1 MIRVASLPAKMFQ
14 EFAEVEHPTLP
25 YFNSSGFNCNLF
37 KEAIIIA
44 SPDLFNSLV
53 NMPKTEKKLRNIEQS
68 IIKYSIRSSTRP
80 TPYGMFAGVALGEFA
95 DKSKLVFDEKEY
107 IRDIQVDVEWLY
119 CLIHILE
126 RDINILNSLQV
137 RFNPLCYSFGSRI
150 VNPSYTNHG
159 ENVFQI
165 SNVNKDMRYTKLIS
179 LIEELARK
187 LVPYSELKQVIQEK
201 YPDVSKKKIDT
212 TLMMLLENEY
222 LYTNLR
228 IPPYHNNTLEYL
240 YNIIKRIPAA
250 EKYTLV
256 IKELIRLFNEY
267 KMEESKVEIL
277 EQIYAL
283 MESLVCKK
291 NYIAVNKGLKMN
303 ENNLSGAVKKQVE
316 KFVNTL
322 SLIPVAVGESTH
334 LGAFKRA
341 FIEAFGYGVEVNLKD
356 IINVNGFNGLQYVG
370 VSEYNVSAR
379 EKEIKNIIDQKIQT
393 AVKLGKES
401 ISLAK
406 EDFSNISQ
414 NENDNCHAISFDIN
428 FYVSQKFTDN
438 GHETC
443 NLTVAPNGG
452 AIQAGAMFQRFSSVL
467 DEQLMNN
474 YNTLYKEEIDL
485 TSNYYELVEIRE
497 SFSAGRLG
505 NLVNTNKNY
514 NYCVVLDGCS
524 EEKEGILSAYDLSIG
539 LSFHGELYIYSSKL
553 KKHIKIVTDN
563 MVNPELNS
571 PLFRLLKDIS
581 DEYEDKPLSR
591 IFNLTKNE
599 YIYTPR
605 ILLEGVVIS
614 PKTWKFS
621 FHNDKLDCL
630 EEFQEAFTQL
640 ANQYE
645 MDDYILVY
653 QKDNRLLLNRKKKW
667 GVKLIYAIARKD
679 SFVKISE
686 VPEGMLNSQVVSDGR
701 DNKYMSEITFSFLCK
716 EGRYINEKELNTK
729 VGIERSLQADNKKF
743 YLGENGWMYL
753 KLYGARNRQNMI
765 LIKCLKELLDDIE
778 CERYFFLRYADD
790 APHLRLRIK
799 FDSENKMYKYMPRVL
814 TWIRFLQKE
823 ELIYRVT
830 FDTYD
835 RELNRYGGTSVIT
848 AVEDVF
854 FGDSQYVVSLL
865 RMFKL
870 ERENEEQILY
880 IFGILSILLELTDS
894 RNELYEVLQL
904 PEEDKSYNVEFRK
917 KQDFIMQIVEN
928 TLKGAIENIDERL
941 KESLSIYLK
950 RKEKLQFLKKALYF
964 APTLTETKQHI
975 LLSICH
981 MFCNR
986 LTGKRN
992 LEAKYLQLIRI
1003 AIRTLKKREEFFN
1016 KL

>member
-1 MIRVASLPAKMFQ
+1 
-14 EFAEVEHPTLP
+14 
-25 YFNSSGFNCNLF
+25 
-37 KEAIIIA
+37 
-44 SPDLFNSLV
+44 
-53 NMPKTEKKLRNIEQS
+53 
-68 IIKYSIRSSTRP
+68 
-80 TPYGMFAGVALGEFA
+80 
-95 DKSKLVFDEKEY
+95 
-107 IRDIQVDVEWLY
+107 
-119 CLIHILE
+119 
-126 RDINILNSLQV
+126 
-137 RFNPLCYSFGSRI
+137 
-150 VNPSYTNHG
+150 
-159 ENVFQI
+159 
-165 SNVNKDMRYTKLIS
+165 
-179 LIEELARK
+179 
-187 LVPYSELKQVIQEK
+187 
-201 YPDVSKKKIDT
+201 
-212 TLMMLLENEY
+212 
-222 LYTNLR
+222 
-228 IPPYHNNTLEYL
+228 
-240 YNIIKRIPAA
+240 
-250 EKYTLV
+250 
-256 IKELIRLFNEY
+256 
-267 KMEESKVEIL
+267 
-277 EQIYAL
+277 
-283 MESLVCKK
+283 
-291 NYIAVNKGLKMN
+291 
-303 ENNLSGAVKKQVE
+303 
-316 KFVNTL
+316 
-322 SLIPVAVGESTH
+322 
-334 LGAFKRA
+334 
-341 FIEAFGYGVEVNLKD
+341 
-356 IINVNGFNGLQYVG
+356 
-370 VSEYNVSAR
+370 
-379 EKEIKNIIDQKIQT
+379 
-393 AVKLGKES
+393 
-401 ISLAK
+401 
-406 EDFSNISQ
+406 
-414 NENDNCHAISFDIN
+414 
-428 FYVSQKFTDN
+428 
-438 GHETC
+438 
-443 NLTVAPNGG
+443 
-452 AIQAGAMFQRFSSVL
+452 
-467 DEQLMNN
+467 
-474 YNTLYKEEIDL
+474 
-485 TSNYYELVEIRE
+485 
-497 SFSAGRLG
+497 
-505 NLVNTNKNY
+505 
-514 NYCVVLDGCS
+514 
-524 EEKEGILSAYDLSIG
+524 
-539 LSFHGELYIYSSKL
+539 
-553 KKHIKIVTDN
+553 

-981 MFCNR
+981 MFCYN
-986 LTGKRN
+986 G
-992 LEAKYLQLIRI
+992 IVI
-1003 AIRTLKKREEFFN
+1003 
-1016 KL
+1016 